1 MATSSAAAAAAA
13 VDDALKAQQ
22 LEVLL
27 TPPTAD
33 AESAYFA
40 RLTSPGTPGH
50 GNVVVKRGGGGGG
63 GGGGG
68 DGGDGDGADAAI
80 HGKGL
85 FAARDFAEG
94 ERVLVE
100 PPLIGMQQE
109 STRDDALVCAQC
121 FTYVGSVE
129 QQIARR
135 LLTDAAAGDD
145 GSGGGGG
152 GDDSGDAIVDPAFL
166 RQLLSGEKRLPGSE
180 SFPMP
185 ACRKCPGG

>member
-1 MATSSAAAAAAA
+1 MATSSAAA
-13 VDDALKAQQ
+13 VEDALKAQQ

-27 TPPTAD
+27 APPTAD

-63 GGGGG
+63 GGGG
-68 DGGDGDGADAAI
+68 DGGESDGADAAI

-85 FAARDFAEG
+85 VAARDFTEG

-109 STRDDALVCAQC
+109 SNRDDALVCGEC

-135 LLTDAAAGDD
+135 LLDEAA
-145 GSGGGGG
+145 GG
-152 GDDSGDAIVDPAFL
+152 GDGGDGSGDAIVDPGFL
-166 RQLLSGEKRLPGSE
+166 RQLLSGDKRLPGSE